1 MTGRLQGWRW
11 AAGVTGSLVFM
22 FLLTIRGS
30 VSGQVDSLEGVV
42 AGGTKTEMINALMN
56 LSDIKAAS
64 RDWEKAEGYARRA
77 FEISGNDYPQKIEA
91 LKKIALIY
99 REQELWAKSEITYA
113 KALDLMDSLKAG
125 NDEISRKKASLLLDI
140 SRIHMMY
147 SAQYSVAHE
156 LIVSAMSMAEK
167 IQDSA
172 LMIRAYRYLAF
183 NYRHLEDYGNALLYS
198 DKAIDIARILKDT
211 IVLSDA
217 LNEKANILILDTK
230 DYQTADMLYKEA
242 LKYAELA
249 SDTYAISFI
258 NHDIGNM
265 YFDQGKHVQAL
276 KYLLYSFRLD
286 YGQKKFR
293 ELCITSSNI
302 AMCYMELGDYQQATD
317 YLERGLKYARELDL
331 KAEKL
336 ELYEGFSKLMARMGK
351 YKDAYDYQ
359 VKYNSLYDSLFNGE
373 KEKLIAEITT
383 KYETEKKDKENEMLR
398 QQNTIKSLKIAQDK
412 SRFRSVVIIGAV
424 VAIFGGLFL
433 YILYR
438 SNRNR
443 KQANRIL
450 EEKNRKIS
458 LQKDTLAEALDFLS
472 RRERELEGANATK
485 DRFFSIIAHDL
496 KNPLSSLIGLVNLL
510 HDDFD
515 RLEAAKQKAFI
526 RNIRESSNSLYAL
539 LENLL
544 QWARSQTK
552 QIDLK
557 PETVGLHGLFESSFG
572 LYRNAAAYKNITLIN
587 DVPVDLE
594 AFADRGMVDV
604 VVRNLLSNAIKFTGR
619 DGSIRVAAERQ
630 DGKVQVEVADNG
642 VGMSRE
648 DLAKLF
654 RIDQKMHR
662 RGTAN
667 EQGTGLGLIIC
678 REFIEMNGGG
688 IRVESEPG
696 KGSRFIFTLPEGKS

>member
-1 MTGRLQGWRW
+1 MTSGLLRQKWF
-11 AAGVTGSLVFM
+11 AGVTRALTIIV
-22 FLLTIRGS
+22 LLTLWGD
-30 VSGQVDSLEGVV
+30 VAGQVDSLERVV
-42 AGGTKTEMINALMN
+42 DRGTKTERIGAL
-56 LSDIKAAS
+56 LSLADIKIAAS
-64 RDWEKAEGYARRA
+64 DWVRAEEYARKA
-77 FEISGNDYPQKIEA
+77 FEISGNDNLQKIDA
-91 LKKIALIY
+91 LKKIAMVY
-99 REQELWAKSEITYA
+99 REQELWAESEINYR
-113 KALDLMDSLKAG
+113 KALGLVDSLRAG
-125 NDEISRKKASLLLDI
+125 NDEISRLKASLLLDI
-140 SRIHMMY
+140 SRIHMVY
-147 SAQYSVAHE
+147 SAQYNVAHE
-156 LIVSAMSMAEK
+156 LIVSAMSLSEA
-167 IQDSA
+167 IQDSTN
-172 LMIRAYRYLAF
+172 MMKAYRYLAF
-183 NYRHLEDYGNALLYS
+183 NHRHLEKYDDALLYS
-198 DKAIDIARILKDT
+198 DKTIDIARALKDT
-211 IVLSDA
+211 SVLSDA
-217 LNEKANILILDTK
+217 LNEKANILVLDNK
-230 DYQTADMLYKEA
+230 DYLAADRLYKEA
-242 LKYAELA
+242 LKYAEMA
-249 SDTYAISFI
+249 ADTYTIAFI
-258 NHDIGNM
+258 NHDIGNL
-265 YFDQGKHVQAL
+265 YYEQGKHAL
-276 KYLLYSFRLD
+276 ALEYFLYSFMLHI
-286 YGQKKFR
+286 GQNRFR
-293 ELCITSSNI
+293 ELCITSSSI
-302 AMCYMELGDYQQATD
+302 AMCYMELGDYRQAGD
-317 YLERGLKYARELDL
+317 YLESGLKYAREYNL

-336 ELYEGFSKLMARMGK
+336 ELYGAFSMLTARMGN
-351 YKDAYDYQ
+351 YKDAWDYQ
-359 VKYNSLYDSLFNGE
+359 VKYNNLYDSLFNGE

-383 KYETEKKDKENEMLR
+383 KYETEKKDKENQMLR
-398 QQNTIKSLKIAQDK
+398 QQNTINSLKIAQDK

-424 VAIFGGLFL
+424 VVIFGGLFL

-443 KQANRIL
+443 KQANLTL

-544 QWARSQTK
+544 QWARSQTR
-552 QIDLK
+552 QIDRK
-557 PETVGLHGLFESSFG
+557 PEAVRLQELTESSFG

-587 DVPVDLE
+587 NVSGDME

-619 DGSIRVAAERQ
+619 DGTIRVAAGRQ
-630 DGKVQVEVADNG
+630 NGKVQVEVADNG
-642 VGMSRE
+642 VGMSAE
-648 DLAKLF
+648 DLGKLF

-688 IRVESEPG
+688 ISVESEPG
-696 KGSRFIFTLPEGKS
+696 KGSRFIFTLPEGK